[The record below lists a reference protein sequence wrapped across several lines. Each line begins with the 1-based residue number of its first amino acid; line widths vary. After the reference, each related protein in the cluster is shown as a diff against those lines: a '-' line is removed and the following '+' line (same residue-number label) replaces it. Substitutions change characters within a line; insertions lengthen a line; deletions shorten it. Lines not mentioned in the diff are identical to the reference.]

1 MHAESD
7 LTSMQRNTLIREAG
21 LDSRVLMEEHVLMTG
36 AAKSPMDLLDAR
48 LREVL
53 RSRNIIEL
61 HPVQENVF
69 LPVYGGKNILV
80 CAPTGIGKTEA
91 AMLPVLQKMIEE
103 KGSGGIRCLY
113 ITPLRALNR
122 DMLVRLKELA
132 ASVGLTAAVRHGD
145 TSQSERNRQSA
156 NPPDILITTPET
168 VQILLTGKKL
178 RNALAAVRFVVV
190 DELHELV
197 SGERGAQLSVA
208 LERLANMA
216 GEFQR
221 IGLSATVG
229 SPSEV
234 SKLLVSD
241 REVQI
246 AAIPVEKLREIDVRC
261 PKRDDRTD
269 ELSANLQVD
278 EGMASAIQ
286 ETKRLIESHGSTL
299 FFVNTRDLA
308 EAISSRYRIW
318 SPDFQIGVHH
328 GSLSKELRVQMEE
341 EFKSGRLKC
350 LICTSSLELGI
361 DIGTADFTIQFNSPR
376 QVTRLLQR
384 IGRSGHRATEV
395 SRGCIVAFDEDE
407 MIEGSVIARRAMAE
421 VLEEQTVREKPLT
434 VLSNQIIAMSAEG
447 TYTRESM
454 LSTIRRSYPFR
465 HLAEW
470 EFNEVFSFAEQYK
483 LIKVEE
489 GTVRRSMRGLRY
501 FYDNIS
507 MIRDE
512 KTFSVRDIST
522 RKVIGTLDEG
532 FVVSFAEQGA
542 SFITHGRSWR
552 VVELRETELLV
563 EPVSVFGA
571 LPSWVGEEIPVPFE
585 VAQEVGQLR
594 KKRNVMDYPLDAEAS
609 MKVAEY
615 LSGVTEPCVTATDDR
630 IVIET
635 EGRRAVVNACF
646 GTRVNE
652 TLSRMIAAVIS
663 ARSGES
669 VGIDIDPYRIM
680 LELPRSA
687 RKEWIEEAI
696 RSIPPEALDSFMRKI
711 VSNVSYSKWQ
721 FLFVAKKFGIVRKDA
736 DYRELNMTK
745 LMASF
750 EHTPVMEETI
760 DKSIWE
766 SMDVRRA
773 SGVLNDIASGRIQ
786 IVYAPLSAY
795 GRKGLDATRE
805 LYRPARADRG
815 ILEALKKRL
824 MEEEFSMLCLHCEAK
839 WKSKPSREGRRVKC
853 WKCSSPMVAALSSY
867 DRGRLPR
874 KLKSQKKFSDEEI
887 REVRKLR
894 KNANLVMEYG
904 QRAMLVLA
912 GRGIGP
918 DSAARILSKQ
928 GDQEEQVLKDIL
940 EQEIIFAR
948 TKRFWD

>member
-1 MHAESD
+1 MVE
-7 LTSMQRNTLIREAG
+7 RVTLAKEAG
-21 LDSRVLMEEHVLMTG
+21 
-36 AAKSPMDLLDAR
+36 SPIDLLDAK
-48 LREVL
+48 LREAL
-53 RSRNIIEL
+53 RSRNIVEL

-69 LPVYGGKNILV
+69 LPVYGGQNILV

-91 AMLPVLQKMIEE
+91 AMLPVLQRMVEE
-103 KGSGGIRCLY
+103 KGGGIRCLY

-132 ASVGLTAAVRHGD
+132 SSVGLTAAVRHGD
-145 TSQSERNRQSA
+145 TPQSERVRQSRH
-156 NPPDILITTPET
+156 PPDILITTPET
-168 VQILLTGKKL
+168 VQILLTGRKL
-178 RNALAAVRFVVV
+178 RDALATVRFVVV

-197 SGERGAQLSVA
+197 NGERGAQLSVA
-208 LERLANMA
+208 LERLVNIA

-229 SPSEV
+229 SPAEV
-234 SKLLVSD
+234 SKLLASG
-241 REVQI
+241 REVHI

-261 PKRDDRTD
+261 PMPDSKTD
-269 ELSANLQVD
+269 ELAANLQID
-278 EGMASAIQ
+278 AGMAAAVQ
-286 ETKRLIESHGSTL
+286 ESRRLIEGHGSTL

-384 IGRSGHRATEV
+384 IGRSGHRASEV

-407 MIEGSVIARRAMAE
+407 MIEGAVIARRAMAE
-421 VLEEQTVREKPLT
+421 VLEQQTVREKPLT

-447 TYTRESM
+447 TYTQASM

-465 HLAEW
+465 HLRDP
-470 EFNEVFSFAEQYK
+470 EFDEVFSFARQYG
-483 LIKVEE
+483 LIKVD
-489 GTVRRSMRGLRY
+489 GDVVRRSMRGLRY

-512 KTFSVRDIST
+512 RTFSVRDIST

-532 FVVSFAEQGA
+532 FVVSIAGQDS

-552 VVELRETELLV
+552 IVELRETELLV

-585 VAQEVGQLR
+585 VAQEVGRLR
-594 KKRNVMDYPLDAEAS
+594 ENRNVGDYPLDAEAAG
-609 MKVAEY
+609 KVAAY
-615 LSGVTEPCVTATDDR
+615 LSATAAPCIVATATR

-635 EGRRAVVNACF
+635 EGRRAVINACF

-687 RKEWIEEAI
+687 RKEWIEEAL
-696 RSIPPEALDSFMRKI
+696 RSIPPDALESFMMKI

-736 DYRELNMTK
+736 DYRELNMSR
-745 LMASF
+745 LMESF
-750 EHTPVMEETI
+750 EHTPVMDETI

-766 SMDVRRA
+766 SMDVDRA
-773 SGVLNDIASGRIQ
+773 STVLEDIASGRIQ
-786 IVYAPLSAY
+786 IAYAPLSAY

-824 MEEEFSMLCLHCEAK
+824 LDEEFAMLCLNCEAK
-839 WKSKPSREGRRVKC
+839 WKSRPSREGRRVKC
-853 WKCSSPMVAALSSY
+853 WKCGSPMVAALGGY
-867 DRGRLPR
+867 DHERLPR
-874 KLKSQKKFSDEEI
+874 RLKAQKKFSDDEI

-904 QRAMLVLA
+904 QRAMMVLA

-918 DSAARILSKQ
+918 DSAARILAKQ
-928 GDQEEQVLKDIL
+928 GVQEEEMLKDIL

>member
-1 MHAESD
+1 
-7 LTSMQRNTLIREAG
+7 
-21 LDSRVLMEEHVLMTG
+21 MEEPLLHREEG
-36 AAKSPMDLLDAR
+36 KSPIDLLDPR

-53 RSRNIIEL
+53 RNRNIIEL
-61 HPVQENVF
+61 HPVQSDVF
-69 LPVYGGKNILV
+69 LPVYEGKNILV

-91 AMLPVLQKMIEE
+91 AMLPVLQRMAEE
-103 KGSGGIRCLY
+103 KRTGGIRCVY

-122 DMLVRLKELA
+122 DMLVRLEELA
-132 ASVGLTAAVRHGD
+132 SSVGLTAAVRHGD
-145 TSQSERNRQSA
+145 TSQSERNRQSS

-168 VQILLTGKKL
+168 VQILLTGKRL
-178 RNALAAVRFVVV
+178 RTSLSTVRFVVV

-197 SGERGAQLSVA
+197 GGERGAQLTVG
-208 LERLANMA
+208 LERLVNIA

-221 IGLSATVG
+221 IGLSATIG
-229 SPSEV
+229 SPAEV
-234 SKLLVSD
+234 SKLLASD
-241 REVQI
+241 REVRI
-246 AAIPVEKLREIDVRC
+246 AAIPVEKLREINVRC
-261 PKRDDRTD
+261 PMPDGQTN

-278 EGMASAIQ
+278 EGMTTAIQ
-286 ETKRLIESHGSTL
+286 STRRLIEEHKSTL

-328 GSLSKELRVQMEE
+328 GSLSKDLRVQMEE

-384 IGRSGHRATEV
+384 IGRSGHRASEV
-395 SRGCIVAFDEDE
+395 SRGCIVAYDEDE
-407 MIEGSVIARRAMAE
+407 MIEGCVIARRAMAE
-421 VLEEQTVREKPLT
+421 VLEEQIVREKPMA

-454 LSTIRRSYPFR
+454 LTTIRKSYPFR
-465 HLAEW
+465 NLADW
-470 EFNEVFSFAEQYK
+470 EFNEIFSFALEYK
-483 LIKVEE
+483 LIRIDE
-489 GTVRRSMRGLRY
+489 GVVRRSMRGLRY

-512 KTFSVRDIST
+512 KTFSVRDISS
-522 RKVIGTLDEG
+522 RKIIGTLDEG

-585 VAQEVGQLR
+585 VAQEVGMLR
-594 KKRNVMDYPLDAEAS
+594 EKKNLEDYPLDAEAVR
-609 MKVAEY
+609 KVGEY
-615 LSGVTEPCVTATDDR
+615 LSGVTDPCLAGTASR

-635 EGRRAVVNACF
+635 EGRRAVINACF

-663 ARSGES
+663 ARTGES

-687 RKEWIEEAI
+687 RKEWLEEAI
-696 RSIPPEALDSFMRKI
+696 RSIPPVALDSFMRKV

-721 FLFVAKKFGIVRKDA
+721 FLFVAKKFGIIRKDA

-745 LMASF
+745 LMSSF

-766 SMDVRRA
+766 SMDIKRTTK
-773 SGVLNDIASGRIQ
+773 VLDDIASGRIQ
-786 IVYAPLSAY
+786 ITCAPLSAY
-795 GRKGLDATRE
+795 GKKGLEATRE
-805 LYRPARADRG
+805 LYRPSRADRG
-815 ILEALKKRL
+815 ILDALKKRL
-824 MEEEFSMLCLHCEAK
+824 MDEEFSMLCLNCEAK
-839 WKSKPSREGRRVKC
+839 WKSRPSREGRRVKC
-853 WKCSSPMVAALSSY
+853 WKCASPMVAALSSY
-867 DRGRLPR
+867 DRDRLPR
-874 KLKSQKKFSDEEI
+874 RLKTQRKFTDGEI
-887 REVRKLR
+887 KEVRKLR

-904 QRAMLVLA
+904 QKAMLVLA

-928 GDQEEQVLKDIL
+928 GVEEEQLLKDIL
-940 EQEIIFAR
+940 EQEINFAR